1 VLSVVAEPASHA
13 AARQAAEDLMRAA
26 YLQE

>member
-1 VLSVVAEPASHA
+1 VAEPASHA